1 MNKNAIDDASRQG
14 AISDGAGAISD
25 GAGAKA
31 EGAGAMTDRGGAASG
46 FSWERW
52 QEKIERLCRLAE
64 MCADDESTLK
74 AFKRRVGWESGQAGR
89 GDGESLL
96 AEPAVGREGK
106 GGGLAPSESLL
117 TERAV
122 GREGKGGELA
132 PSGSL
137 LTERAVLAGVSAEEV
152 WHRRSS
158 VSLGGACRMMF
169 SADGVVAVN
178 LPRDYDWQMLP
189 ALFGMFGLDDVGL
202 RLDEFGLY
210 EVGRDY
216 VGGDEAVPAW
226 EAACQTLESAVA
238 RLPTEDLVCAAGE
251 LGLAVAEVRSS
262 RYIVGS
268 SRYSDILAASPQ
280 TASTPIAPIA
290 TGSSGATSSASS
302 AADSFAAT
310 FNDSH
315 GGSVSLPPLP
325 QTGRPLRDTKV
336 VDLSVMWAGPL
347 CGDLLARAG
356 AQVVKVES
364 SSRPDGARRGL
375 PEFYELLNGQK
386 QHRSIGFDASEG
398 RAELL
403 GLLQNADIVITS
415 CRPRALEQMGIDPLD
430 VVRQSGVI
438 WAGITGYGW
447 EQGHK
452 VAFGDDAAAAGGL
465 VRRAGRSPQEA
476 ELASGDAADHFE
488 NTDGLSSHI
497 RPARRRSD
505 VADHFESEG
514 ELSERKRGRESS
526 EGILPCFIGD
536 AMADPLTGVTA
547 AAAVMEQW
555 LSETPGFLDISMVG
569 SAAFFCEED

>member
-1 MNKNAIDDASRQG
+1 MNENAIDDASRQG
-14 AISDGAGAISD
+14 AISDGAGA
-25 GAGAKA
+25 KA
-31 EGAGAMTDRGGAASG
+31 DRGGAAAG
-46 FSWERW
+46 FSWKRW
-52 QEKIERLCRLAE
+52 QEKIERLCRLGE
-64 MCADDESTLK
+64 MCAEDESTLK
-74 AFKRRVGWESGQAGR
+74 AFKRRVGREGGQAGR

-96 AEPAVGREGK
+96 AE
-106 GGGLAPSESLL
+106 
-117 TERAV
+117 RAV
-122 GREGKGGELA
+122 GREGKAGRSSGLA
-132 PSGSL
+132 PSENL

-152 WHRRSS
+152 WRRRSS

-189 ALFGMFGLDDVGL
+189 ALFGMLGLDDVGL
-202 RLDEFGLY
+202 RLDEVGLY
-210 EVGRDY
+210 EVGWD
-216 VGGDEAVPAW
+216 DAVLAW
-226 EAACQTLESAVA
+226 EAAGQTLESAVF

-251 LGLAVAEVRSS
+251 LGLAVAEVGSS
-262 RYIVGS
+262 RYEVGS
-268 SRYSDILAASPQ
+268 SRNSDILAASSQ
-280 TASTPIAPIA
+280 TASNPLAPLAAAPLA
-290 TGSSGATSSASS
+290 TGSSSATSPIAASS
-302 AADSFAAT
+302 TADSPAAT
-310 FNDSH
+310 YNDSQ
-315 GGSVSLPPLP
+315 GGSVSLPSPP
-325 QTGRPLRDTKV
+325 QTARSLRDAKV

-364 SSRPDGARRGL
+364 SSRPDGARLGL

-386 QHRSIGFDASEG
+386 RHRSIGFDASEG

-415 CRPRALEQMGIDPLD
+415 CRPRALEQMGIGPHD

-438 WAGITGYGW
+438 WAAITGYGW

-465 VRRAGRSPQEA
+465 VCHAERSSQEA

-514 ELSERKRGRESS
+514 ELSERKSGRESS

-536 AMADPLTGVTA
+536 AIADPLTGVTA
-547 AAAVMEQW
+547 AATVMEQW
-555 LSETPGFLDISMVG
+555 LSGSPGFLDISMVG

>member
-1 MNKNAIDDASRQG
+1 MNENAIDDASRQG
-14 AISDGAGAISD
+14 AISDGAGAMAD
-25 GAGAKA
+25 GAGATA
-31 EGAGAMTDRGGAASG
+31 DRGGAAAG
-46 FSWERW
+46 FSWKRW
-52 QEKIERLCRLAE
+52 QEKIERLCRLGE

-74 AFKRRVGWESGQAGR
+74 AFKRRVGWEGGQARR
-89 GDGESLL
+89 GDG
-96 AEPAVGREGK
+96 
-106 GGGLAPSESLL
+106 
-117 TERAV
+117 
-122 GREGKGGELA
+122 
-132 PSGSL
+132 GSL
-137 LTERAVLAGVSAEEV
+137 LTERAVLAGVPAEEV
-152 WHRRSS
+152 WRRRSS

-189 ALFGMFGLDDVGL
+189 ALFGMLGLDDVGL
-202 RLDEFGLY
+202 RWNEVGLY
-210 EVGRDY
+210 EVWRDE
-216 VGGDEAVPAW
+216 VGGEKAASAW
-226 EAACQTLESAVA
+226 EAAWQALESAMA
-238 RLPTEDLVCAAGE
+238 RLPTEDLVCSAGE

-262 RYIVGS
+262 RYEVGS
-268 SRYSDILAASPQ
+268 SRYEVGSSRNSDILSASSQ
-280 TASTPIAPIA
+280 TTSNPVAPLA
-290 TGSSGATSSASS
+290 TGSSTATSSATASS
-302 AADSFAAT
+302 TADSPAAMP
-310 FNDSH
+310 S
-315 GGSVSLPPLP
+315 LP
-325 QTGRPLRDTKV
+325 QTGRSLCDAKV

-356 AQVVKVES
+356 AQVLKVES
-364 SSRPDGARRGL
+364 PSRPDGARRGL
-375 PEFYELLNGQK
+375 PKFYERLNGHK
-386 QHRSIGFDASEG
+386 QHRSIGFDAPER

-415 CRPRALEQMGIDPLD
+415 CRPRALEQMGIDPRD

-438 WAGITGYGW
+438 WVAITGYGW

-465 VRRAGRSPQEA
+465 VCHAERSSQEA

-536 AMADPLTGVTA
+536 AIADPLTGVTA

-555 LSETPGFLDISMVG
+555 LSGSPGFLDISMVD

>member
-1 MNKNAIDDASRQG
+1 MNENAIDDASRQG
-14 AISDGAGAISD
+14 AISDRAGAMAG

-52 QEKIERLCRLAE
+52 QEKIERLCRLGE

-74 AFKRRVGWESGQAGR
+74 TFERRVGWKGGQARR
-89 GDGESLL
+89 GDG
-96 AEPAVGREGK
+96 G
-106 GGGLAPSESLL
+106 SLL

-122 GREGKGGELA
+122 GRASKAGRSSGLA
-132 PSGSL
+132 PGGSL
-137 LTERAVLAGVSAEEV
+137 LAERAVLAGVSAEEL
-152 WHRRSS
+152 WRRRSP

-189 ALFGMFGLDDVGL
+189 ALFGMLGLDDVGL

-210 EVGRDY
+210 EVGRDEI
-216 VGGDEAVPAW
+216 GGDEAVPAW
-226 EAACQTLESAVA
+226 EAAGQTLESAVA

-262 RYIVGS
+262 RYEVGN
-268 SRYSDILAASPQ
+268 SRYSDIFSVFPQ
-280 TASTPIAPIA
+280 TASNPLAPLA
-290 TGSSGATSSASS
+290 TVSSTATSSASS
-302 AADSFAAT
+302 TADSPTAMP
-310 FNDSH
+310 
-315 GGSVSLPPLP
+315 SLLA
-325 QTGRPLRDTKV
+325 RSLRDAKV

-364 SSRPDGARRGL
+364 SSRPDGARLGL
-375 PEFYELLNGQK
+375 PEFYELLNGKK

-415 CRPRALEQMGIDPLD
+415 CRPRALEQMGIDPRD
-430 VVRQSGVI
+430 VVSQSDVI
-438 WAGITGYGW
+438 WAAITGYGW
-447 EQGHK
+447 AQGHK

-465 VRRAGRSPQEA
+465 VCRAR
-476 ELASGDAADHFE
+476 
-488 NTDGLSSHI
+488 T
-497 RPARRRSD
+497 
-505 VADHFESEG
+505 
-514 ELSERKRGRESS
+514 
-526 EGILPCFIGD
+526 LPCFIGD

>member
-1 MNKNAIDDASRQG
+1 MNENAIDDASRQG
-14 AISDGAGAISD
+14 AIS
-25 GAGAKA
+25 
-31 EGAGAMTDRGGAASG
+31 DRGGAASG

-52 QEKIERLCRLAE
+52 QDKLERLCRLGE

-74 AFKRRVGWESGQAGR
+74 AFERRVGWKGRQARR
-89 GDGESLL
+89 GDG
-96 AEPAVGREGK
+96 
-106 GGGLAPSESLL
+106 
-117 TERAV
+117 
-122 GREGKGGELA
+122 
-132 PSGSL
+132 GSL
-137 LTERAVLAGVSAEEV
+137 LTERAVLAEEV
-152 WHRRSS
+152 WRRRSS

-189 ALFGMFGLDDVGL
+189 ALFGMLGLDEVGL
-202 RLDEFGLY
+202 RLDEFGWD
-210 EVGRDY
+210 EVGRDE
-216 VGGDEAVPAW
+216 VGVEKAASAW
-226 EAACQTLESAVA
+226 EAAGQTLESAVA

-262 RYIVGS
+262 RYKVGN
-268 SRYSDILAASPQ
+268 SRYSDIFSVSPQ
-280 TASTPIAPIA
+280 TTSTPIAPIA
-290 TGSSGATSSASS
+290 TGSSTATSSATASS
-302 AADSFAAT
+302 TEDSPAALP
-310 FNDSH
+310 
-315 GGSVSLPPLP
+315 SLLA
-325 QTGRPLRDTKV
+325 RPLRDAKV

-364 SSRPDGARRGL
+364 PGRPDGARLGL

-386 QHRSIGFDASEG
+386 RHRSIGFDASEG

-415 CRPRALEQMGIDPLD
+415 CRPRALEQMGIDPHD
-430 VVRQSGVI
+430 VVSQSGVI

-465 VRRAGRSPQEA
+465 VCRAK
-476 ELASGDAADHFE
+476 
-488 NTDGLSSHI
+488 T
-497 RPARRRSD
+497 
-505 VADHFESEG
+505 
-514 ELSERKRGRESS
+514 
-526 EGILPCFIGD
+526 LPCFIGD
-536 AMADPLTGVTA
+536 ALADPLTGVTA

-555 LSETPGFLDISMVG
+555 LSGTPGFLDISMVG

>member
-1 MNKNAIDDASRQG
+1 MNENAIDDASRQG
-14 AISDGAGAISD
+14 AISDGAGATAG
-25 GAGAKA
+25 GAGATA
-31 EGAGAMTDRGGAASG
+31 GGAGATVGRGGAASG

-52 QEKIERLCRLAE
+52 QEKIERLCRLGE

-74 AFKRRVGWESGQAGR
+74 AFKRRVGWEDGQARR

-96 AEPAVGREGK
+96 AE
-106 GGGLAPSESLL
+106 
-117 TERAV
+117 RAV
-122 GREGKGGELA
+122 GRASKAGRSSELA
-132 PSGSL
+132 PSDSL

-152 WHRRSS
+152 WRRRSS

-189 ALFGMFGLDDVGL
+189 ALFGMLGLDDVGL
-202 RLDEFGLY
+202 RWNEVGLY
-210 EVGRDY
+210 EVGRDE
-216 VGGDEAVPAW
+216 VGGEKAASAW
-226 EAACQTLESAVA
+226 EAAWQTLESAVA

-251 LGLAVAEVRSS
+251 LGLAVAEAGSS
-262 RYIVGS
+262 RYEVGS
-268 SRYSDILAASPQ
+268 SRNSDILAASSQ
-280 TASTPIAPIA
+280 TASNPLAPLAAAPLA
-290 TGSSGATSSASS
+290 TGSSTATSPIAASS
-302 AADSFAAT
+302 TADSPAAMP
-310 FNDSH
+310 
-315 GGSVSLPPLP
+315 SLL
-325 QTGRPLRDTKV
+325 QAGRSLRDARV

-364 SSRPDGARRGL
+364 PSRPDGARLGL
-375 PEFYELLNGQK
+375 PEFYELLNGHK
-386 QHRSIGFDASEG
+386 QYRSIRFEAPEG

-415 CRPRALEQMGIDPLD
+415 CRPRALEQMGIDPHD
-430 VVRQSGVI
+430 VVSQSDVI

-465 VRRAGRSPQEA
+465 VRRVG
-476 ELASGDAADHFE
+476 
-488 NTDGLSSHI
+488 
-497 RPARRRSD
+497 
-505 VADHFESEG
+505 V
-514 ELSERKRGRESS
+514 
-526 EGILPCFIGD
+526 LPSFIGD
-536 AMADPLTGVTA
+536 ALADPLTGVMA

-555 LSETPGFLDISMVG
+555 LSGSLGFLDISMVD

>member
-1 MNKNAIDDASRQG
+1 MNENAIDDASRQG
-14 AISDGAGAISD
+14 AISDSAGAKAD

-31 EGAGAMTDRGGAASG
+31 DRSGAAAG
-46 FSWERW
+46 FSWKRW
-52 QEKIERLCRLAE
+52 QDKLERLCRLGE

-74 AFKRRVGWESGQAGR
+74 AFKRRVGREGGQARR

-96 AEPAVGREGK
+96 A
-106 GGGLAPSESLL
+106 
-117 TERAV
+117 
-122 GREGKGGELA
+122 
-132 PSGSL
+132 
-137 LTERAVLAGVSAEEV
+137 ERAVLAGVSAEEV
-152 WHRRSS
+152 WRRRSS
-158 VSLGGACRMMF
+158 VSLGGACKMMF

-178 LPRDYDWQMLP
+178 LPRDDDWQMLP
-189 ALFGMFGLDDVGL
+189 ALFGMLGLDDVVL
-202 RLDEFGLY
+202 RWD
-210 EVGRDY
+210 EVGLCEARRDD
-216 VGGDEAVPAW
+216 VGGEKAASAW
-226 EAACQTLESAVA
+226 EAAWQTLESAMA

-251 LGLAVAEVRSS
+251 LGLAIAEVESS
-262 RYIVGS
+262 RYKVGS
-268 SRYSDILAASPQ
+268 SRNSDILAACPQ
-280 TASTPIAPIA
+280 TASNPLTPLA
-290 TGSSGATSSASS
+290 TGSSTATSPVAASS
-302 AADSFAAT
+302 TEDSPAAT
-310 FNDSH
+310 FDHSH

-325 QTGRPLRDTKV
+325 QTGRSLRDAKV

-375 PEFYELLNGQK
+375 PKFYERLNGHK
-386 QHRSIGFDASEG
+386 QYRSIGFDAPEG

-403 GLLQNADIVITS
+403 DLLQNADIVITS
-415 CRPRALEQMGIDPLD
+415 CRPRALEQMGIDPRD
-430 VVRQSGVI
+430 VVSHSDVI

-465 VRRAGRSPQEA
+465 VCRAERSSQEA

-488 NTDGLSSHI
+488 NTDGLPSHI

-514 ELSERKRGRESS
+514 ELSERKSGRESS

-536 AMADPLTGVTA
+536 AIADPLTGVTA
-547 AAAVMEQW
+547 VAAVMEQW
-555 LSETPGFLDISMVG
+555 LSGIPGFLDISMVG

>member
-1 MNKNAIDDASRQG
+1 MNENAIDDASRQG
-14 AISDGAGAISD
+14 AISDGAGAT
-25 GAGAKA
+25 AG
-31 EGAGAMTDRGGAASG
+31 RVGAASG

-52 QEKIERLCRLAE
+52 QEKIERLCGLVE
-64 MCADDESTLK
+64 MCADGESTLK
-74 AFKRRVGWESGQAGR
+74 AFKRRVGCEGGRARR
-89 GDGESLL
+89 GD
-96 AEPAVGREGK
+96 
-106 GGGLAPSESLL
+106 
-117 TERAV
+117 
-122 GREGKGGELA
+122 
-132 PSGSL
+132 SGSL

-152 WHRRSS
+152 WRRRSS

-178 LPRDYDWQMLP
+178 LPRDDDWQMLP
-189 ALFGMFGLDDVGL
+189 ALFGMLGLDEFGL

-210 EVGRDY
+210 EVWRDE
-216 VGGDEAVPAW
+216 VGGEKAASAW
-226 EAACQTLESAVA
+226 EVAWQTLESARA
-238 RLPTEDLVCAAGE
+238 HLPTEDLVCAAGE
-251 LGLAVAEVRSS
+251 LGLAMAE
-262 RYIVGS
+262 VGS
-268 SRYSDILAASPQ
+268 SRYKVGSSRNSDILSACPH

-290 TGSSGATSSASS
+290 TVSSTATSSASS
-302 AADSFAAT
+302 TADSPAGMP
-310 FNDSH
+310 S
-315 GGSVSLPPLP
+315 LP
-325 QTGRPLRDTKV
+325 QTGRSLCDAKV

-386 QHRSIGFDASEG
+386 RHRSIGFDASEG

-415 CRPRALEQMGIDPLD
+415 CRPRALEQMGIDPRE
-430 VVRQSGVI
+430 VVSQSDVI
-438 WAGITGYGW
+438 WAAITGYGW

-465 VRRAGRSPQEA
+465 VRRAERSSQEA

-514 ELSERKRGRESS
+514 ELSERKSGRESS

-536 AMADPLTGVTA
+536 AIADPLTGVMA

-555 LSETPGFLDISMVG
+555 LSGSPGFLDISMVG